1 MLHLVRCRLRGA
13 IWGLGLGFLLV
24 GCTADDPDSEAR
36 PRVRFRGVGQEPGW
50 VLEVRAESLHF
61 AGDYG
66 TSTLSVPRSAVAI
79 DSTAERTVYRAD
91 RLDAVVEADSCT
103 DVMSG
108 EPFSHT
114 VTVTVDGD
122 TYDGCGRVPR

>member
-1 MLHLVRCRLRGA
+1 MRTTSAHRLRCLV
-13 IWGLGLGFLLV
+13 WGLGLGLLLV
-24 GCTADDPDSEAR
+24 GCAADDGDSDPSR
-36 PRVRFRGVGQEPGW
+36 LLFRGVGQEPGW
-50 VLEVRAESLHF
+50 TVEVRADSLHF
-61 AGDYG
+61 SGDYG
-66 TSTLSVPRSAVAI
+66 QRTRRVPRSAVAV

-91 RLDAVVEADSCT
+91 RLEVVVEPDACT

-122 TYDGCGRVPR
+122 TYRGCGRSLR

>member
-1 MLHLVRCRLRGA
+1 MMTAPWHRHRPLV
-13 IWGLGLGFLLV
+13 WGLGLGLLLV
-24 GCTADDPDSEAR
+24 GCAAGDGGSDPSHLL
-36 PRVRFRGVGQEPGW
+36 FRGVGQEPGW

-79 DSTAERTVYRAD
+79 DSTAGRTVYRAD
-91 RLDAVVEADSCT
+91 RLEVVVAPDACR

-108 EPFSHT
+108 EAFSHT

-122 TYDGCGRVPR
+122 RYRGCGRVLR